1 MVLAFGTPSRIGKRA
16 EFPHLQVFV
25 PFVSDVRVGGDSTS
39 KHSQQQQQQSHDG
52 EDEESKTS
60 ATAFAGA
67 PSSSE
72 TAAVAATSEMTAEA
86 ASEDPSSRL
95 TPPSSPHVG
104 KER

>member
-1 MVLAFGTPSRIGKRA
+1 M
-16 EFPHLQVFV
+16 FV
-25 PFVSDVRVGGDSTS
+25 PFVSDVRVGGDTTP

-52 EDEESKTS
+52 DDEETKTS
-60 ATAFAGA
+60 AAAA

-72 TAAVAATSEMTAEA
+72 TAGAGTTAISEIPTEA